1 MQDSP
6 NSYSPHVA
14 KAPDGRFWFVTSNG
28 LTEFDPRLLA
38 NNMRP
43 PPVHIE
49 QFVAD
54 HKIYESGV
62 GIRLAPLTRDLEI
75 DFSAMSLVAPERNQF
90 RYILSGYDRDWHSV
104 GNRREAFYN
113 DLPPGQYRF
122 QVLASNNSGVW
133 NEQGAT
139 VDFSIAP
146 AYWQTIWF
154 RAACLAGF
162 LLLLWALYL
171 LRLRQ
176 VALEF
181 ERTLDA
187 RVAERTR
194 IARELHD
201 TLLQSFSGLLLRFR
215 TVHALL
221 SKSPDQA
228 RTMLESAID
237 ETREALT
244 EGRQA
249 VQGLRSS
256 ALETP
261 EFVEAVKTL
270 TSELASD
277 PAHSGTAE
285 VRLNIEGT
293 PRTLQP
299 LIRDEIYRVA
309 SEALRNAFRHAEARQ
324 IEVQLTYDEKSFELR
339 VRDDGKGI
347 DPKFLADECPAGHF
361 GLRGMRERAQQIGGN
376 LSVWSAPASGTE
388 LVLSVSGALA
398 YDTAQNEKLSWLTGV
413 FTATPKKPKS

>member
-1 MQDSP
+1 M
-6 NSYSPHVA
+6 
-14 KAPDGRFWFVTSNG
+14 
-28 LTEFDPRLLA
+28 
-38 NNMRP
+38 
-43 PPVHIE
+43 
-49 QFVAD
+49 
-54 HKIYESGV
+54 
-62 GIRLAPLTRDLEI
+62 
-75 DFSAMSLVAPERNQF
+75 PE
-90 RYILSGYDRDWHSV
+90 W
-104 GNRREAFYN
+104 
-113 DLPPGQYRF
+113 
-122 QVLASNNSGVW
+122 
-133 NEQGAT
+133 T
-139 VDFSIAP
+139 
-146 AYWQTIWF
+146 
-154 RAACLAGF
+154 
-162 LLLLWALYL
+162 
-171 LRLRQ
+171 
-176 VALEF
+176 
-181 ERTLDA
+181 
-187 RVAERTR
+187 ERTR

-201 TLLQSFSGLLLRFR
+201 TLLQSFNGLLLRFR

-270 TSELASD
+270 TSELASE
-277 PAHSGTAE
+277 PADSGSAE

-324 IEVQLTYDEKSFELR
+324 IEVQLSYDEKNFELR

-398 YDTAQNEKLSWLTGV
+398 YDTAQN
-413 FTATPKKPKS
+413 AKSVPG